1 MEIGRGVRDD
11 FLDLARRRKE
21 AYFELRRYLKATG
34 QDSAIRGFD
43 GRDIQ
48 RMSRTAMR
56 LRRMKNPELVSDLH
70 KLYESPEAYRRTRTV
85 SLDTKTSK
93 KVQREVED
101 SVQKMKI
108 EEIFEAEVEQ
118 KGRDIGREI

>member
-1 MEIGRGVRDD
+1 
-11 FLDLARRRKE
+11 
-21 AYFELRRYLKATG
+21 
-34 QDSAIRGFD
+34 
-43 GRDIQ
+43 
-48 RMSRTAMR
+48 MR

-93 KVQREVED
+93 EVQREVED

-108 EEIFEAEVEQ
+108 EEIFEAEVQQ